1 MGQNCIGIER
11 LIVHADQYD
20 DLYAIFQER
29 VSKLRVGSVMS
40 PQQAGFMSIVDG
52 GAMINNNRFNGIE
65 NLIKEAVDGNAYLI
79 GGSEFQNHPYHPHGY
94 FFQPTVV
101 GPVDKSMGIAQQERK
116 SFLQFMWIMS
126 SIFTAGF
133 SSICSC
139 CCPDALRY
147 N

>member
-20 DLYAIFQER
+20 DLYAIFKER

-52 GAMINNNRFNGIE
+52 GAMINNDRFKGIE
-65 NLIKEAVDGNAYLI
+65 HLINEAVDGNAYLV
-79 GGSEFQNHPYHPHGY
+79 GGSEFKNHPYHPQGY

-101 GPVDKSMGIAQQERK
+101 GPVDKSMEIAQKECK
-116 SFLQFMWIMS
+116 SFPFVWIMS
-126 SIFTAGF
+126 FYGWV
-133 SSICSC
+133 
-139 CCPDALRY
+139 L
-147 N
+147 

>member
-20 DLYAIFQER
+20 DLYSIFEER

-52 GAMINNNRFNGIE
+52 GAMIDKKRFKGIE
-65 NLIKEAVDGNAYLI
+65 KLINEAVDGNAYLI
-79 GGSEFQNHPYHPHGY
+79 GGSEFENHPYHREGF

-101 GPVDKSMGIAQQERK
+101 GPVDKSMGIAQQECR
-116 SFLQFMWIMS
+116 FFQFV
-126 SIFTAGF
+126 
-133 SSICSC
+133 
-139 CCPDALRY
+139 
-147 N
+147 

>member
-20 DLYAIFQER
+20 DLYAIFEER

-52 GAMINNNRFNGIE
+52 GAMIDKDRFEGIE
-65 NLIKEAVDGNAYLI
+65 NLIKEAVDENAYVV
-79 GGSEFQNHPYHPHGY
+79 GGSQFSNHPYHPEGY

-101 GPVDKSMGIAQQERK
+101 GPVDKSMKIAQQECR
-116 SFLQFMWIMS
+116 SF
-126 SIFTAGF
+126 
-133 SSICSC
+133 CSC
-139 CCPDALRY
+139 GCYLHFYALVL
-147 N
+147 

>member
-20 DLYAIFQER
+20 DLYAIFKER

-52 GAMINNNRFNGIE
+52 GAMIDKTRFKGIE
-65 NLIKEAVDGNAYLI
+65 HLINEAVEGNAYFV
-79 GGSEFQNHPYHPHGY
+79 GGSEFKNHPYHPQGY

-101 GPVDKSMGIAQQERK
+101 GPVDKSMGIAQKECK
-116 SFLQFMWIMS
+116 SFPFVWI
-126 SIFTAGF
+126 
-133 SSICSC
+133 IC
-139 CCPDALRY
+139 LHFY
-147 N
+147 GWVL

>member
-20 DLYAIFQER
+20 DLFAIFQER

-52 GAMINNNRFNGIE
+52 GAMINNNRFDGIE
-65 NLIKEAVDGNAYLI
+65 NLIKEAVDGNAYLV
-79 GGSEFQNHPYHPHGY
+79 GGSEFKNHPYHPGGY

-101 GPVDKSMGIAQQERK
+101 GPVDKSMGIAQEERR
-116 SFLQFMWIMS
+116 SFPFVWIMVF
-126 SIFTAGF
+126 IFMVGF
-133 SSICSC
+133 SSICTYC
-139 CCPDALRY
+139 RLDALRHH
-147 N
+147 